1 MHCFGTPDS
10 QGYQD
15 YKAKQEQIKS
25 TSENHSNQDN
35 KRHTLP
41 SKTKTVSQ
49 ADAELRERL
58 EQMSGEGGAS
68 GIEYEDGKPNAMKRG
83 NKHLAHLK
91 CHGYI
96 SKRGLVP
103 SDSGLASYAK
113 TRGKGMFSVIGPRS
127 YRHPS
132 EPDFLSFVSDS
143 IDEDARDA
151 QVLLR
156 VILPN

>member
-1 MHCFGTPDS
+1 MHCVGTPDS
-10 QGYQD
+10 PGYQD
-15 YKAKQEQIKS
+15 YKSKQEHIKS
-25 TSENHSNQDN
+25 TSENNSNQDN

-83 NKHLAHLK
+83 ELQV
-91 CHGYI
+91 
-96 SKRGLVP
+96 S
-103 SDSGLASYAK
+103 
-113 TRGKGMFSVIGPRS
+113 
-127 YRHPS
+127 S

-151 QVLLR
+151 RVLLR
-156 VILPN
+156 LVLPN

>member
-1 MHCFGTPDS
+1 M
-10 QGYQD
+10 
-15 YKAKQEQIKS
+15 
-25 TSENHSNQDN
+25 
-35 KRHTLP
+35 
-41 SKTKTVSQ
+41 
-49 ADAELRERL
+49 
-58 EQMSGEGGAS
+58 
-68 GIEYEDGKPNAMKRG
+68 
-83 NKHLAHLK
+83 
-91 CHGYI
+91 
-96 SKRGLVP
+96 P